1 MRDQLLVFLKLYLII
16 AAAAAVV
23 FYIGHLLRPYGRRR
37 IPEDFIPP
45 PNWIGSFSKG
55 QFWRYIMDVFLLPLS
70 LVVTGLL
77 DVVLHISQEIAIIVG
92 VVLLIFVAAVANNVE
107 AEFDGWPKL

>member
-1 MRDQLLVFLKLYLII
+1 
-16 AAAAAVV
+16 
-23 FYIGHLLRPYGRRR
+23 
-37 IPEDFIPP
+37 
-45 PNWIGSFSKG
+45 
-55 QFWRYIMDVFLLPLS
+55 MDVFLLPLS